1 MSAIFL
7 WYVKISMAIFK
18 KLQTV
23 VTVYMVN
30 MVTVWEI
37 VKETLY
43 LSLLLKRYH
52 EKKTIDRQISG
63 LWVQDSEIWNVK
75 ASAIAAVIWFDQNHD
90 YTQFHQ
96 FIKHVG
102 VSGNIPSIQKIA
114 LLGTVCILRRAW
126 VFQILSRF
134 QMSSLTY
141 RAVVK
146 KKNNDKKNRENI
158 SNKV

>member
-1 MSAIFL
+1 
-7 WYVKISMAIFK
+7 MAIFK

-30 MVTVWEI
+30 MVTVREI

-52 EKKTIDRQISG
+52 EKKKTIDRQISG

-90 YTQFHQ
+90 YTISSIHQ
-96 FIKHVG
+96 TRGCFRKHTINTENSSPRYSMYPKKSVG
-102 VSGNIPSIQKIA
+102 
-114 LLGTVCILRRAW
+114 
-126 VFQILSRF
+126 
-134 QMSSLTY
+134 
-141 RAVVK
+141 
-146 KKNNDKKNRENI
+146 I
-158 SNKV
+158 SDIE

>member
-30 MVTVWEI
+30 MVTVRET

-52 EKKTIDRQISG
+52 EKKNNRST
-63 LWVQDSEIWNVK
+63 
-75 ASAIAAVIWFDQNHD
+75 
-90 YTQFHQ
+90 
-96 FIKHVG
+96 
-102 VSGNIPSIQKIA
+102 NIRTLS
-114 LLGTVCILRRAW
+114 
-126 VFQILSRF
+126 SRF
-134 QMSSLTY
+134 RNLERESKCHSSSYMIWSEPWLYTISSIHQTRGCFRKHTINTENSSPRY
-141 RAVVK
+141 SMYPK
-146 KKNNDKKNRENI
+146 KSVGI
-158 SNKV
+158 SDIE